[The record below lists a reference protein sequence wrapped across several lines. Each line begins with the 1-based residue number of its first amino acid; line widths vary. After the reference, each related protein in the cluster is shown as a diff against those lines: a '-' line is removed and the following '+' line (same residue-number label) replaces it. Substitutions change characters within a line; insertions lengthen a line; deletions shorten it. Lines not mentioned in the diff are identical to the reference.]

1 VYNDILYFIGDKQ
14 VGEEEIKNIN
24 PDDIAAIQMVKN
36 KQEMVKYTLQE
47 RDGIII
53 ITLKE

>member
-1 VYNDILYFIGDKQ
+1 MYNDILYFIGDKQ